1 MHFSGDTPDFDATMT
16 RLHALAFHAHI
27 SSMKKKADE
36 IVEAYYTALRTL
48 PPTKNCMHPET
59 LASYEVFV
67 AAESNGRHREL
78 VFEFQRRITQ
88 LYDEVMETELSD
100 TEKLDEFIDRSN
112 AIVDLMRE
120 LKDLA
125 AVHMKQIKDRTIN
138 LLSMN

>member
-1 MHFSGDTPDFDATMT
+1 MHFSGDKPDFDDMMT
-16 RLHALAFHAHI
+16 RLHALAFHAHV
-27 SSMKKKADE
+27 STMKKQADE
-36 IVEAYYTALRTL
+36 IVEAYYTALHA
-48 PPTKNCMHPET
+48 PPPKKNCMNPET
-59 LASYEVFV
+59 LASYAVFV
-67 AAESNGRHREL
+67 AAENNGHHREL
-78 VFEFQRRITQ
+78 IFEFQKRITQ

-125 AVHMKQIKDRTIN
+125 TVHMKQIKDRTMN